1 MNFFCQQD
9 ESTRLRDSLK
19 GNINHHAG
27 GHHDLPSPCSGQ
39 LKSRA
44 PAGNHFR
51 VIALVTRHSLTVNN
65 GENGVRASRTS
76 GWNSSD
82 FPLVKELGR
91 G

>member
-1 MNFFCQQD
+1 MNFFLPTGRP
-9 ESTRLRDSLK
+9 TRLRDSLK

-27 GHHDLPSPCSGQ
+27 GDHDLPSPCSGQ

-44 PAGNHFR
+44 PSGNHFR

-76 GWNSSD
+76 D
-82 FPLVKELGR
+82 FPLVQELGR
-91 G
+91 GK